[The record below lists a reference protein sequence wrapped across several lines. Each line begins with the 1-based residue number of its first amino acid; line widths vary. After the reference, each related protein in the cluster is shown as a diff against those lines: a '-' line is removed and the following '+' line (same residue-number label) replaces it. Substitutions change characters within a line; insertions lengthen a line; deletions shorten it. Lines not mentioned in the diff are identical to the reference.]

1 MLKRRFLANKYMLK
15 VDNTFYMV
23 IFPAFIEQLILIFL
37 DIILTLVL
45 LDFLGLRN
53 AGGVDSAPFVKSDRN
68 MLQTQNFPQTY
79 TTILSLR
86 KSKIYVCFFSNYC

>member
-53 AGGVDSAPFVKSDRN
+53 AGEW
-68 MLQTQNFPQTY
+68 
-79 TTILSLR
+79 ILHPL
-86 KSKIYVCFFSNYC
+86 

>member
-1 MLKRRFLANKYMLK
+1 MLK

-23 IFPAFIEQLILIFL
+23 IFPAFTEQLILIFL

-53 AGGVDSAPFVKSDRN
+53 AGVW
-68 MLQTQNFPQTY
+68 
-79 TTILSLR
+79 ILPPL
-86 KSKIYVCFFSNYC
+86 

>member
-1 MLKRRFLANKYMLK
+1 MIMLKRCFLANKYMLK

-53 AGGVDSAPFVKSDRN
+53 AGVW
-68 MLQTQNFPQTY
+68 
-79 TTILSLR
+79 ILPPL
-86 KSKIYVCFFSNYC
+86 